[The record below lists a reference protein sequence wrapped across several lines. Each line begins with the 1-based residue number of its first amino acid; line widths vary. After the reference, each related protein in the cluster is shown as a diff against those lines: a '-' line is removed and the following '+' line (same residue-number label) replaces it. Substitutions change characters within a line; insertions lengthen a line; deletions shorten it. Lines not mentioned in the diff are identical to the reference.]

1 MVTVVASADTDKGFE
16 VEVGGPRKIAATSP
30 AICDKTPGGRLDVP
44 EAEAAVEVTVTLSIL
59 GDDIFDAL
67 LLLLLA
73 TMTYNQVQS

>member
-44 EAEAAVEVTVTLSIL
+44 AEAAVEVTVTSSIL

-67 LLLLLA
+67 S
-73 TMTYNQVQS
+73 TRIQGK